1 LAQVAGPFP
10 GPSLHGRISTDIAE
24 GAMVAVEDVLTDS
37 VAACIGDWFQPV
49 FHHSFLGVNT
59 IRVPDSVKPIPKR
72 WVDDIEIGELGAE
85 DGDVLGVLNCPS
97 SNWSSEEGRRQ
108 LRESLARLELSED
121 HVAHRDLNKMNKHEL
136 AGEKRRIK
144 QELKRYDAEFRKQF
158 MRLPTHTEKEPM
170 RPLYVYYRRLKS
182 MITLAEQNKRRSSQS
197 DDEASGQIGNPRRD
211 SLATIPDIDET
222 PRNGRSANVEDQ
234 REALEARIE
243 SLQAEKGVVRTK
255 LQAFQEKFVSE
266 NNRKI
271 RFHKDIL
278 PIEKEYR
285 MYKNLKEEI
294 QKAEAQLRNIKE

>member
-1 LAQVAGPFP
+1 
-10 GPSLHGRISTDIAE
+10 
-24 GAMVAVEDVLTDS
+24 MVAVEDVLNDS
-37 VAACIGDWFQPV
+37 VAACIGDWFNEPV
-49 FHHSFLGVNT
+49 FQHPFLGIST
-59 IRVPDSVKPIPKR
+59 IRVLDSVKPIPKR
-72 WVDDIEIGELGAE
+72 WVEDVEIIGDGAE

-97 SNWSSEEGRRQ
+97 SNWSTDEGRRQ
-108 LRESLARLELSED
+108 LRESIARLELSED
-121 HVAHRDLNKMNKHEL
+121 HVAHHNINKMNKTEL
-136 AGEKRRIK
+136 SAEKRRIK

-182 MITLAEQNKRRSSQS
+182 MITAAEQSKRRSGQS
-197 DDEASGQIGNPRRD
+197 DDEATGQIGGARRD
-211 SLATIPDIDET
+211 SLASVADIDET
-222 PRNGRSANVEDQ
+222 PRNGRSGNNVEDQ

-243 SLQAEKGVVRTK
+243 GLQSEKGVVRSK

>member
-1 LAQVAGPFP
+1 
-10 GPSLHGRISTDIAE
+10 
-24 GAMVAVEDVLTDS
+24 MVAVEDVLTDS
-37 VAACIGDWFQPV
+37 VAACIGDWFEPV
-49 FHHSFLGVNT
+49 FHHPFLGIHT
-59 IRVPDSVKPIPKR
+59 IRVLDSVKPIPKR
-72 WVDDIEIGELGAE
+72 WVEDVEIIGDGAE

-97 SNWSSEEGRRQ
+97 SNWSVEEGRRQ
-108 LRESLARLELSED
+108 LRESLSRLDLSED
-121 HVAHRDLNKMNKHEL
+121 HVAHRDIHKMSKHEL
-136 AGEKRRIK
+136 AAEKRRIK

-182 MITLAEQNKRRSSQS
+182 MITQAEQNKRRSSQS
-197 DDEASGQIGNPRRD
+197 DDEASGQIGGPRRD

-222 PRNGRSANVEDQ
+222 PRNGRSGNNVEDQ

-243 SLQAEKGVVRTK
+243 GLQAEKSVVRTK
-255 LQAFQEKFVSE
+255 LQAFQEKFVCE

-294 QKAEAQLRNIKE
+294 MKAESQLRHL